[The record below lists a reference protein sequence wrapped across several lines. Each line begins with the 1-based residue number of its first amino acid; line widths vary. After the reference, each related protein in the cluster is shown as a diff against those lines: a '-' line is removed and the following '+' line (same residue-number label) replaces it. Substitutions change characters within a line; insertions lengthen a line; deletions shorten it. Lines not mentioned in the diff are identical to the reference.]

1 MRSFIIFQ
9 VAFSAFQHMKCND
22 VTQTVS
28 NGIAAIETKASEK
41 RITLN
46 NDEMRTAFLT
56 LAGICSRAK
65 YYK

>member
-1 MRSFIIFQ
+1 
-9 VAFSAFQHMKCND
+9 MKCND

-41 RITLN
+41 KITLN
-46 NDEMRTAFLT
+46 NDEMRTAVLT

-65 YYK
+65 YYE